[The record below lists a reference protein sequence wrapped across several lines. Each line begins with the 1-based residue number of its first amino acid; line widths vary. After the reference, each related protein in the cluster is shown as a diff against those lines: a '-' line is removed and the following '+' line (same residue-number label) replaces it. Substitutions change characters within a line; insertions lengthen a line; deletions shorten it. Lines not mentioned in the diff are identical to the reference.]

1 MKRLSILGSTGS
13 IGRNTI
19 EVISSHPDKF
29 KVVGLAA
36 KNNVELL
43 KYQIQAFRPEIVA
56 VFDETAAEA
65 LRKMDLK
72 VEILAGEQGLVRVAT
87 HKDADMVVSAI
98 VGSAGLVPTYEA
110 IRSGKD
116 IALATKEALVMA
128 GSIIISEA
136 SERGVKILPVDSEHS
151 AVFQCL
157 NGRDMNEVEKVVLTA
172 SGGPFLRK
180 KIPELDSVAPEEAL
194 KHPTWNMG
202 RKISIDSAT
211 LMNKGLEVIEACW
224 LFNLPPEKVEVIIHP
239 QSIVHSMVKF
249 IDGSMIAHMSF
260 PDMKGPI
267 SYALSYPERFS
278 DVLPMLNLA
287 EVRELT
293 FEEPDAAR
301 YPSLSLTY
309 KAIRTGGT
317 MPCVLNAANEVA
329 VEAFLD
335 KKISF
340 TSIAHVVSG
349 TMAEHKAF
357 NAVTI
362 GETINASNWAK
373 SKAAEIVENF
383 IVGAGLKPART
394 KSM

>member
-1 MKRLSILGSTGS
+1 LKRLSILGSTGS

-36 KNNVELL
+36 RSNIELL
-43 KYQIQAFRPEIVA
+43 KYQIQALRPEIVA
-56 VFDETAAEA
+56 VFDEAAAEA
-65 LRKMDLK
+65 LRKMDLQ
-72 VEILAGEQGLVRVAT
+72 VEILAGAQGLVRVAT

-98 VGSAGLVPTYEA
+98 VGSAGLIPTYEA

-128 GSIIISEA
+128 GSIIITEA
-136 SERGVKILPVDSEHS
+136 SERGVRILPVDSEHS

-157 NGRDMNEVEKVVLTA
+157 NGRDMKEVDKVVLTA
-172 SGGPFLRK
+172 SGGPFLKK
-180 KIPELDSVAPEEAL
+180 KISELDSVAPEEAL

-202 RKISIDSAT
+202 RKITIDSAT

-224 LFNLPPEKVEVIIHP
+224 LFDLPPEKVEVIIHP

-249 IDGSMIAHMSF
+249 IDGSMIAHMSL

-293 FEEPDAAR
+293 FEEPDALR

-309 KAIRTGGT
+309 NAIRTGGT

-335 KKISF
+335 KKITF
-340 TSIAHVVSG
+340 TSIADVVSG

-373 SKAAEIVENF
+373 SKAAEIV
-383 IVGAGLKPART
+383 GAGLKPART
-394 KSM
+394 KRM

>member
-1 MKRLSILGSTGS
+1 
-13 IGRNTI
+13 
-19 EVISSHPDKF
+19 
-29 KVVGLAA
+29 
-36 KNNVELL
+36 
-43 KYQIQAFRPEIVA
+43 
-56 VFDETAAEA
+56 
-65 LRKMDLK
+65 
-72 VEILAGEQGLVRVAT
+72 
-87 HKDADMVVSAI
+87 
-98 VGSAGLVPTYEA
+98 
-110 IRSGKD
+110 
-116 IALATKEALVMA
+116 
-128 GSIIISEA
+128 
-136 SERGVKILPVDSEHS
+136 
-151 AVFQCL
+151 
-157 NGRDMNEVEKVVLTA
+157 
-172 SGGPFLRK
+172 
-180 KIPELDSVAPEEAL
+180 
-194 KHPTWNMG
+194 
-202 RKISIDSAT
+202 
-211 LMNKGLEVIEACW
+211 
-224 LFNLPPEKVEVIIHP
+224 
-239 QSIVHSMVKF
+239 
-249 IDGSMIAHMSF
+249 MSF

-362 GETINASNWAK
+362 VETINASNWAK
-373 SKAAEIVENF
+373 SKAAEIV
-383 IVGAGLKPART
+383 GAGFKPART